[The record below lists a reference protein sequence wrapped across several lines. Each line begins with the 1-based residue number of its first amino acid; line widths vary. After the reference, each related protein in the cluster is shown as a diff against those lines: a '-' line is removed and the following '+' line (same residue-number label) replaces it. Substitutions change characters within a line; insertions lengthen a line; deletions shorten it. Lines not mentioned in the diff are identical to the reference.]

1 MAGSDQLATA
11 TADGAGSGAAT
22 DDDEVLETLN
32 EDRTSDCTADGDP
45 DDIAS
50 DLDTLPEPTDFD
62 RILSEHGIEL
72 ARSGSEL
79 SSLAGGDLAYGLS
92 AHPNLYLPAHSGA
105 ETTDNETETP
115 RLDR

>member
-1 MAGSDQLATA
+1 M
-11 TADGAGSGAAT
+11 
-22 DDDEVLETLN
+22 LETLN
-32 EDRTSDCTADGDP
+32 EDQTSDYAGDGDA
-45 DDIAS
+45 DDMTS

-72 ARSGSEL
+72 GGSVSEL

-105 ETTDNETETP
+105 ETTDNEAETP
-115 RLDR
+115 LHRLDR